1 MAELTGHREGDRPP
15 AAERWPDPP
24 PGGAD
29 TEVPLHGIRVLDFSA
44 FLPGP
49 FASLVLA
56 EAGADVVRIE
66 PPGSGDPLRSLEP
79 LLGPG
84 RVGAMY
90 AMLNR
95 GKRVLAADMAD
106 PGDRASVLRLASA
119 ADVVIVQERP
129 GAAERRGLGH
139 VQLSRSN
146 PGLVHCAITG
156 YGSSGPHAE
165 RAGYDLAFMA
175 DSGLLGAALSPAGV
189 PVLPATSV
197 ADIAGGTY
205 PALINILLALHRRER
220 TGRGSALEISM
231 THNLQA
237 LGYRHFVR
245 RQAHGSWPD
254 PREDF
259 LGGGSARYHLYPAAE
274 GRFVAVYALH
284 DRSWER
290 LVTVLGLTPDA
301 TGDGN
306 GRDAV
311 GLLTDVF
318 LRHPVTHWRDVFAA
332 TGVKATVVSHFG
344 EAEQSGLIDTDSA
357 DRVRCGDDEVGT
369 LPSIVAPGLRRP
381 PGTLDC
387 PDLADLDQGV

>member
-1 MAELTGHREGDRPP
+1 M
-15 AAERWPDPP
+15 
-24 PGGAD
+24 
-29 TEVPLHGIRVLDFSA
+29 HGIRVLDFSA

-66 PPGSGDPLRSLEP
+66 PAGSGDPLRFFEP

-84 RVGAMY
+84 RVSAMY

-95 GKRVLAADMAD
+95 GKRAFGADMTD
-106 PGDRASVLRLASA
+106 PGDRASVLELAAA

-129 GAAERRGLGH
+129 GVAERRGLGYDE
-139 VQLSRSN
+139 LSRRN
-146 PGLVHCAITG
+146 PRLIHCAITG

-165 RAGYDLAFMA
+165 RAGFDLAFMA
-175 DSGLLGAALSPAGV
+175 DSGLLGAALSAEGA

-220 TGRGSALEISM
+220 TGRGTSLEISM
-231 THNLQA
+231 AHNLQA
-237 LGYRHFVR
+237 LGYRHFVQ
-245 RQAHGSWPD
+245 RQARGSWPD
-254 PREDF
+254 PRQDF
-259 LGGGSARYHLYPAAE
+259 LGGGSARYHIYPTAD

-284 DRSWER
+284 DRSWDR
-290 LVTVLGLTPDA
+290 LVAVLGLTVEA
-301 TGDGN
+301 AGDGN

-311 GLLTDVF
+311 RLLTDAF
-318 LRHPVTHWRDVFAA
+318 LQHPAARWRDVFAS
-332 TGVKATVVSHFG
+332 TGIKATVVSHFG
-344 EAEQSGLIDTDSA
+344 EAERSGLIDTDSA

-369 LPSIVAPGLRRP
+369 LPSVVDPNLRRP

-387 PDLADLDQGV
+387 PELAELGTPHGREDR